1 MKLNV
6 KGSELK
12 MQGFKEFLVDAYGF
26 TDNSLDHNKVAVK
39 TFNKTIEP
47 CYEVGPGYFD
57 VVEDAETID
66 NLIDNYINLRK
77 DIPLNE
83 MSDEVYSNYVRLHT
97 EQQKFLSEIFTN
109 CDNPPNYKYV
119 AGYDDYNPEEGLKES
134 YGKTPY
140 EELDWDYIDSMAH
153 RMEGNDKYP
162 PENWKKEMDI
172 RKLATSAMRH
182 ARAILE
188 PSDYD
193 TESQED
199 HAVALGCNG
208 MMINYQLK

>member
-1 MKLNV
+1 MELNV

-12 MQGFKEFLVDAYGF
+12 MQGFKGFLVDAYGF
-26 TDNSLDHNKVAVK
+26 ADNSLDHNKVAVK

-57 VVEDAETID
+57 VVKDAETID
-66 NLIDNYINLRK
+66 SLIDSYLEK
-77 DIPLNE
+77 DATNELFNTLGSQTCTEGFIGNFTGGNSSDWGDLHGSLKYLDERLEDLN
-83 MSDEVYSNYVRLHT
+83 
-97 EQQKFLSEIFTN
+97 
-109 CDNPPNYKYV
+109 
-119 AGYDDYNPEEGLKES
+119 EGLKES
-134 YGKTPY
+134 DGKTPY
-140 EELDWDYIDSMAH
+140 EELDWDYVDSMAH
-153 RMEGNDKYP
+153 RMESNDKYP
-162 PENWKKEMDI
+162 PENWKKEMNT
-172 RKLATSAMRH
+172 RKLAASAMRH

-208 MMINYQLK
+208 MMINYQLKD

>member
-26 TDNSLDHNKVAVK
+26 TDNSSDHNKVAVK

-47 CYEVGPGYFD
+47 CYEVGTGYFN
-57 VVEDAETID
+57 VVEDAETLDILIKSYLGKGVID
-66 NLIDNYINLRK
+66 K
-77 DIPLNE
+77 
-83 MSDEVYSNYVRLHT
+83 MVNYVT
-97 EQQKFLSEIFTN
+97 TPEQMK
-109 CDNPPNYKYV
+109 NY
-119 AGYDDYNPEEGLKES
+119 DYNPERLDLSKTQPENFASANSYWGGFNYSDEGLKES
-134 YGKTPY
+134 EGKTPY
-140 EELDWDYIDSMAH
+140 EELDWDYVDSMAH
-153 RMEGNDKYP
+153 RMESNDKYP

-172 RKLATSAMRH
+172 RKLAASAIRH

-188 PSDYD
+188 PSEYD